1 MKELSDESV
10 RLVNVSV
17 GTLHKY
23 MQRPR
28 LRTREPFLTY
38 VRKWVI
44 LSTVLGLA
52 TGIIVALFDF
62 VANLTLWTNVSALFS
77 ANYLLIFPALLSGFL
92 LSAFLLSRSKTQINS
107 GTEEVVEAY
116 NNPDK
121 RMDLRSFPLK
131 MLAAAATIGLGGST
145 GQEGPSIYAGG
156 VVGSWISTK
165 FGRLELTDED
175 RRTLMLA
182 GAAAGIGA
190 IFKAPL
196 TGIIFGLE
204 APFKDD
210 LAHNALVPSLLA
222 AVASYL
228 TLISIDGS
236 QPLFLFP
243 GLSSSS
249 LLPFGPSAL
258 DLVGSAVLGIIVGLA
273 ALGFIAVY
281 KGTARLVNR
290 VQGPLYYKGFI
301 GACVLAAIGISSVIL
316 FRKPYPLGIS
326 YDMVNLSLTPG
337 ISPVTLLMLFFMKLV
352 ATSFTLGTTGVGGVF
367 IPQIVMGASVG
378 GVFGELLFPSRV
390 DLFVAVGMASFLA
403 AGYKT
408 PLAAVA
414 FVAETTAGPA
424 YLIPSLIAAAISYSI
439 SGGASVSDQ
448 QKLRDEIDITQIA
461 HLKASDIMAKQV
473 VAVPAE
479 LSVLD
484 FVEEY
489 LFVYQYKTFPV
500 VDPQGL
506 VGRISLQEVKGIP
519 REKWFQTKISDICSR
534 DIHPCYTDAQVQ
546 EILDLMYSKGLG
558 RIPIVDRANPRHIV
572 GIISKNDII
581 KALEKERL
589 GK

>member
-1 MKELSDESV
+1 MPLSLARV
-10 RLVNVSV
+10 PVSA
-17 GTLHKY
+17 LSKY
-23 MQRPR
+23 LKRPR
-28 LRTREPFLTY
+28 LRTHEPFLSY
-38 VRKWVI
+38 VRKWIV
-44 LSTVLGLA
+44 LSTALGLL

-62 VANLTLWTNVSALFS
+62 VANLTLWSHFSTLFS
-77 ANYLLIFPALLSGFL
+77 ANYLLIFPSLLFAFL

-116 NNPDK
+116 NNPDT

-131 MLAAAATIGLGGST
+131 MLAAVVTIGLGGST

-156 VVGSWISTK
+156 VVGSWISNK
-165 FGRLELTDED
+165 FRRIGLTDDD

-182 GAAAGIGA
+182 GAAAGVGA

-196 TGIIFGLE
+196 TGIIFALE

-210 LAHNALVPSLLA
+210 LAHDALVPSLFA
-222 AVASYL
+222 AVVSYL

-236 QPLFLFP
+236 EPLFQFP
-243 GLSSSS
+243 GIASTS

-258 DLVGSAVLGIIVGLA
+258 DLVGSAVLGSIVGIA
-273 ALGFIAVY
+273 ALGFIAIY
-281 KGTARLVNR
+281 KGVARVVKR
-290 VQGPLYYKGFI
+290 VPGPIYYKGFV
-301 GACVLAAIGISSVIL
+301 GACVLAIIGFASVMF
-316 FRKPYPLGIS
+316 FRTPYPLGIS
-326 YDMVNLSLTPG
+326 YNMVSLSLTPG
-337 ISPVTLLMLFFMKLV
+337 TSPITLLSLFVMKLF

-367 IPQIVMGASVG
+367 VPQIVMGASLG

-439 SGGASVSDQ
+439 SGEASVSDQ
-448 QKLRDEIDITQIA
+448 QRLRDEIDISQIA
-461 HLKASDIMAKQV
+461 HMNASDIMTKQV

-489 LFVYQYKTFPV
+489 LFVFQYKSFPV
-500 VDPQGL
+500 VDREGL
-506 VGRISLQEVKGIP
+506 VGRISLEEVRDVP
-519 REKWFQTKISDICSR
+519 REKWPETKISDICST
-534 DIHPCYTDAQVQ
+534 DLHPAHPDSDVQ
-546 EILDLMYSKGLG
+546 EILDLMYRTGLG
-558 RIPIVDRANPRHIV
+558 RIPIVDSAKPKRVV

-581 KALEKERL
+581 KTLEKERL

>member
-1 MKELSDESV
+1 MKGIRDRSV
-10 RLVNVSV
+10 PLVKVPVRS
-17 GTLHKY
+17 LEKY
-23 MQRPR
+23 VRRPR

-38 VRKWVI
+38 IRKWVV
-44 LSTVLGLA
+44 LSTALGLV
-52 TGIIVALFDF
+52 TGLIVAVFDF
-62 VANLTLWTNVSALFS
+62 VVNLTLWSRFS
-77 ANYLLIFPALLSGFL
+77 TFFSVNSLLIFPSLLFAFLLSGFL
-92 LSAFLLSRSKTQINS
+92 LSRSSTPINS

-116 NNPDK
+116 NNPDI
-121 RMDLRSFPLK
+121 RMDVRSFPLK

-145 GQEGPSIYAGG
+145 GMEGPSIYAGG
-156 VVGSWISTK
+156 VVGSWISSR
-165 FGRLELTDED
+165 FGRLRLTADD

-190 IFKAPL
+190 VFKAPL
-196 TGIIFGLE
+196 TGIIFALE

-210 LAHNALVPSLLA
+210 LAHDALVPSLFA

-236 QPLFLFP
+236 EPLFQFP
-243 GLSSSS
+243 GIASSS

-258 DLVGSAVLGIIVGLA
+258 DLVGSAVLGLIIGIA

-281 KGTARLVNR
+281 KAASRLVKR
-290 VQGPLYYKGFI
+290 VPGSLYYKAFI
-301 GACVLAAIGISSVIL
+301 GACVLAAIGIASVIL

-326 YDMVNLSLTPG
+326 YDMISLSLTPG
-337 ISPVTLLMLFFMKLV
+337 MSPVTLLTLFVMKLI
-352 ATSFTLGTTGVGGVF
+352 ATTFTLGTTGVGGVF

-378 GVFGELLFPSRV
+378 GIFGELLFPSRI

-439 SGGASVSDQ
+439 SGEASVSDQ
-448 QKLRDEIDITQIA
+448 QKLREEIDISQIA
-461 HLKASDIMAKQV
+461 HLKASDIMSKPV
-473 VAVPAE
+473 IAVPAE

-500 VDPQGL
+500 VDSEGL
-506 VGRISLQEVKGIP
+506 VGRISIREVKGVP
-519 REKWFQTKISDICSR
+519 REKWFETKISDICSR
-534 DIHPCYTDAQVQ
+534 DLHPARPDSNVQ
-546 EILDLMYSKGLG
+546 EILDLMYSTGLG
-558 RIPIVDRANPRHIV
+558 RIPIVDNAKPRRLV

-581 KALEKERL
+581 KALEKARL

>member
-1 MKELSDESV
+1 MV
-10 RLVNVSV
+10 TVSV
-17 GTLHKY
+17 KAVNKY
-23 MQRPR
+23 LKRPR

-44 LSTVLGLA
+44 LSTVLGLL

-62 VANLTLWTNVSALFS
+62 VANLTLWSHFS
-77 ANYLLIFPALLSGFL
+77 TVFSINYLLIFPSLLSAFL
-92 LSAFLLSRSKTQINS
+92 ISAFLLSRSTTRISS

-116 NNPDK
+116 NNPDN

-131 MLAAAATIGLGGST
+131 MLAAAATIGLGGSA

-156 VVGSWISTK
+156 VVGSWISGR
-165 FGRLELTDED
+165 FGRVGLTDED

-190 IFKAPL
+190 VFKAPL
-196 TGIIFGLE
+196 TGIIFALE

-222 AVASYL
+222 AVISYL

-236 QPLFLFP
+236 EPLFQFP
-243 GLSSSS
+243 GLASSS

-258 DLVGSAVLGIIVGLA
+258 DLVGSAVLGVIVGIA
-273 ALGFIAVY
+273 ALAFIAVY
-281 KGTARLVNR
+281 KGVVRIVKR
-290 VQGPLYYKGFI
+290 VPGPLYYKAVI
-301 GACVLAAIGISSVIL
+301 GASVLTAIGIVSVIL
-316 FRKPYPLGIS
+316 FQKPFPLGIS
-326 YDMVNLSLTPG
+326 YNLVSLSLTPG
-337 ISPVTLLMLFFMKLV
+337 VSPLTLLTLFVMKLV
-352 ATSFTLGTTGVGGVF
+352 ATSFTLGTTGVGGIFV
-367 IPQIVMGASVG
+367 PQIVMGASVG
-378 GVFGELLFPSRV
+378 GLFAELLFPSRI

-439 SGGASVSDQ
+439 SGEASVSSQ
-448 QKLRDEIDITQIA
+448 QKLRDEVDITQIA
-461 HLKASDIMAKQV
+461 HLKASDIMTKQV

-489 LFVYQYKTFPV
+489 LFVYQYKTFPI
-500 VDPQGL
+500 VDREGL
-506 VGRISLQEVKGIP
+506 LGRISLQEVKGVP
-519 REKWFQTKISDICSR
+519 REKWFETKISDICSR
-534 DIHPCYTDAQVQ
+534 DLHPAYPDSNVQ
-546 EILDLMYSKGLG
+546 EILDLMYNTGLG
-558 RIPIVDRANPRHIV
+558 RIVIVDRVKPRRLV

-581 KALEKERL
+581 KALENARL